1 MNQFRQDLE
10 QIIIGSCLLENGYA
24 RVAGVLT
31 SKNFTASDQFDHQA
45 IFKAIET
52 LYPCNPIDLL
62 TVNHKVNKPDYG
74 WYLAGCSSRVSSA
87 ANLRYHAFILLQ
99 LSMRDVLIERLNMA
113 SSKELSLLT
122 KSAINEIIDECLD
135 HSTDILAIYEKA
147 PIHLTNIGAE
157 ESLIKEI
164 TSLNNTLLR
173 KVFKIKNQAN
183 INCIFENMLRISEVT
198 FDSTSKLCLA
208 HLVDVMKGVIVTGK
222 VDDKTAKKILSISQ
236 PS

>member
-10 QIIIGSCLLENGYA
+10 QTIIGACLLENGYA

-31 SKNFTASDQFDHQA
+31 SKNFTASNQFDHQA

-52 LYPCNPIDLL
+52 LYPCSPIDLL
-62 TVNHKVNKPDYG
+62 TVNNKVDKPNYG
-74 WYLAGCSSRVSSA
+74 WYLAGCSSMVSSA
-87 ANLRYHAFILLQ
+87 ANLRYHAFMLLQ

-164 TSLNNTLLR
+164 TILNNTLLR
-173 KVFKIKNQAN
+173 KTFKIKNQAH
-183 INCIFENMLRISEVT
+183 IDCLFENMQRIPEVT
-198 FDSTSKLCLA
+198 LDSTSKLCLA
-208 HLVDVMKGVIVTGK
+208 HLIDLTKGILITGR
-222 VDDKTAKKILSISQ
+222 VNDKTAEKILSISQ

>member
-10 QIIIGSCLLENGYA
+10 QTIIGACLLENGYA

-62 TVNHKVNKPDYG
+62 TVNHKVNKPNYG

-99 LSMRDVLIERLNMA
+99 LSMRDVLIDRLNMA
-113 SSKELSLLT
+113 SSKELSILT
-122 KSAINEIIDECLD
+122 KAAINRIIDKC
-135 HSTDILAIYEKA
+135 HSADDILQTYEEA
-147 PIHLTNIGAE
+147 PILLTNIGAE

-164 TSLNNTLLR
+164 TGLHNALFR
-173 KVFKIKNQAN
+173 KVFKIKKQAE
-183 INCIFENMLRISEVT
+183 IDCLFDHLQRISELT
-198 FDSTSKLCLA
+198 FDSTSKLCMA
-208 HLVDVMKGVIVTGK
+208 HLVDVMKGVIVTGR
-222 VDDKTAKKILSISQ
+222 VDNKTVEKILSISQ